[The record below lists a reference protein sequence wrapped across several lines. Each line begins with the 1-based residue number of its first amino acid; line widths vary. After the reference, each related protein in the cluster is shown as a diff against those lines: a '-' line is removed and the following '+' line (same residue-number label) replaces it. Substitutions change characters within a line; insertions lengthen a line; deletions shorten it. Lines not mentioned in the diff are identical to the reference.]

1 MPVSAPYLTP
11 SPAPSTSRP
20 PGALASA
27 LPSRLGADVLAL
39 TALTVYTLLFYRT
52 LLVSDLT
59 FVGYDSFTYFFP
71 LKQYAAERLARGE
84 LPLWNDRLFLGAP
97 FLANIQT
104 ALFYPFDVLFLV
116 LPFWK
121 AINATI
127 ILHGWLAG
135 TAMYLFCRAGLRL
148 RAEAALVGA
157 LAFAFGGY
165 FTAHADHLNQV
176 HTAAWLPLL
185 LLAGLRAAA
194 GTWRWTLAGGAV
206 FAVQL
211 LAGHTQEA
219 YYSGLALGGLA
230 VWITLIR
237 QARNWHARLRP
248 VLVAGAIP
256 AVGAGLAAVQL
267 IPAMELAQHSYRQGG
282 VPIEEAAQYALDRL
296 RLLEALLPGY
306 WRPGSAPSVEQI
318 GYTGV
323 VALVLALLALAARA
337 GGPRPE
343 PVRAPAVVL
352 ALMAVLA
359 VVLALGTYTPL
370 YGLLYHYL
378 PGFNAF
384 RAPGRLLLLWT
395 FATAALAGLGLDAL
409 LGATR
414 TAARLRLAR
423 RLALAVTLLALA
435 GSVYAVRTYL
445 VRSSQALPESGGPA
459 LWALASLGT
468 LGLIGMALSGALP
481 ARPVAWTLC
490 IALAIELYAAGLG
503 LPVHHPTAPEV
514 YVQERLTPVYLRRLM
529 AQDGAAAGRLLS
541 IVPEPLALPDAGAL
555 QRTYA
560 GRLDALGTENL
571 LKFTQ
576 FKEGLWPNL
585 SAAFGLPSI
594 DGYDGGLLP
603 TRDYARLAA
612 LLFRTGD
619 APHVTLWRQAMA
631 RRGTRPDPQLGGLLG
646 LRYLLEARS
655 EAMAPGWIEPVE
667 PLTGNVRV
675 LVNAAA
681 LPRAYVVPY
690 AIVAGPEE
698 ATRLLG
704 ERTPWFNPAIAVV
717 LEQPPPKRFAALVR
731 TPEEAQA
738 RGRASPPG
746 EVRIVDATPEEL
758 RIAVRLTDPGFLVV
772 SDAWYPG
779 WRATVD
785 GAPAPILKANLALRA
800 IPLEAGAREVRLV
813 YDPLSVRAGAMV
825 SAATI
830 VGGALLLASPRLR
843 ARAHTR

>member
-1 MPVSAPYLTP
+1 
-11 SPAPSTSRP
+11 
-20 PGALASA
+20 
-27 LPSRLGADVLAL
+27 
-39 TALTVYTLLFYRT
+39 
-52 LLVSDLT
+52 
-59 FVGYDSFTYFFP
+59 
-71 LKQYAAERLARGE
+71 
-84 LPLWNDRLFLGAP
+84 
-97 FLANIQT
+97 
-104 ALFYPFDVLFLV
+104 
-116 LPFWK
+116 
-121 AINATI
+121 
-127 ILHGWLAG
+127 
-135 TAMYLFCRAGLRL
+135 
-148 RAEAALVGA
+148 
-157 LAFAFGGY
+157 
-165 FTAHADHLNQV
+165 
-176 HTAAWLPLL
+176 
-185 LLAGLRAAA
+185 
-194 GTWRWTLAGGAV
+194 
-206 FAVQL
+206 
-211 LAGHTQEA
+211 
-219 YYSGLALGGLA
+219 
-230 VWITLIR
+230 
-237 QARNWHARLRP
+237 
-248 VLVAGAIP
+248 
-256 AVGAGLAAVQL
+256 
-267 IPAMELAQHSYRQGG
+267 
-282 VPIEEAAQYALDRL
+282 
-296 RLLEALLPGY
+296 
-306 WRPGSAPSVEQI
+306 
-318 GYTGV
+318 
-323 VALVLALLALAARA
+323 
-337 GGPRPE
+337 
-343 PVRAPAVVL
+343 
-352 ALMAVLA
+352 
-359 VVLALGTYTPL
+359 
-370 YGLLYHYL
+370 
-378 PGFNAF
+378 
-384 RAPGRLLLLWT
+384 
-395 FATAALAGLGLDAL
+395 
-409 LGATR
+409 
-414 TAARLRLAR
+414 
-423 RLALAVTLLALA
+423 
-435 GSVYAVRTYL
+435 
-445 VRSSQALPESGGPA
+445 
-459 LWALASLGT
+459 
-468 LGLIGMALSGALP
+468 
-481 ARPVAWTLC
+481 
-490 IALAIELYAAGLG
+490 
-503 LPVHHPTAPEV
+503 
-514 YVQERLTPVYLRRLM
+514 M